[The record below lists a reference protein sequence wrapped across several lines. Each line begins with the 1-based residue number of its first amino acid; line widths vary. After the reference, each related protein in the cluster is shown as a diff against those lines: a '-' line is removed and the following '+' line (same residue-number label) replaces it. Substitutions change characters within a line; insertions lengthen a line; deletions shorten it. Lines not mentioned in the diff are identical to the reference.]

1 MATGLLASRLES
13 NARANKILI
22 SEDTYLLIKETFA
35 CIKETVSVKGVS
47 YPMKTYEVL
56 EKKEASNVKTQPINK
71 EMPGFSLKYNPSELS
86 DNDTA
91 IKLVSDVL
99 KRLEKQ
105 KSLDD

>member
-1 MATGLLASRLES
+1 MFKKFIAKFGTLEFEK
-13 NARANKILI
+13 A
-22 SEDTYLLIKETFA
+22 EFA
-35 CIKETVSVKGVS
+35 KSQT
-47 YPMKTYEVL
+47 
-56 EKKEASNVKTQPINK
+56 INK

-91 IKLVSDVL
+91 IRLVSDVL

>member
-1 MATGLLASRLES
+1 MIRIHG
-13 NARANKILI
+13 
-22 SEDTYLLIKETFA
+22 A
-35 CIKETVSVKGVS
+35 CAAAIVALSGAFVADS
-47 YPMKTYEVL
+47 EVL